1 MITLSLSWDPSPA
14 QRLFSTLRNSVRAL
28 GRPGLVCLFAAF
40 ATPAFSVPV
49 AAEPPPE
56 FPVKI
61 IFDTDMGNDIDDALA
76 LALLHALQSRGTCEL
91 LAVTLTCPLPEAAP
105 YLAAVNTFYGRPDI
119 PIGVSPDAPKST
131 ENRYLGVASRRGS
144 DGRPLFPSKFDPAS
158 ALPSVALLRRVL
170 ADAQD
175 GEIVIV
181 QVGFSTNLARL
192 LDTPPDDISPL
203 PGRELARRKVRL
215 LSIMAGRFPHD
226 PGGKAYSE
234 FNVKRDI
241 SSARKLANEWPT
253 PIIWSDWNVGMA
265 VRYPAWSIDRDFDY
279 VPHHPVKEAYQAY
292 RPTPH
297 ERPCWDLTSVACVVW
312 PDRDYFAKSAS
323 GRVKITPEGYTL
335 FTPGEG
341 GRDVY
346 LTVDQTQ
353 SGRLR
358 EVFAAL
364 VSEPPHRHRAA
375 GEK

>member
-1 MITLSLSWDPSPA
+1 MNSSLLPANSPLTKVA
-14 QRLFSTLRNSVRAL
+14 WSCLLAAL
-28 GRPGLVCLFAAF
+28 AF
-40 ATPAFSVPV
+40 ATPAVSAP
-49 AAEPPPE
+49 AAAGPPPE

-76 LALLHALQSRGTCEL
+76 LALLHALQSRGVCEL

-105 YLAAVNTFYGRPDI
+105 YVAAVNTFYGRPGI
-119 PIGVSPDAPKST
+119 PVGVTPDAPKST
-131 ENRYLGVASRRGS
+131 ENRYLAVASRRGP
-144 DGRPLFPSKFDPAS
+144 DGLPLFPSTFDPA
-158 ALPSVALLRRVL
+158 AAPRSVALLRRVL
-170 ADAQD
+170 AEARD

-192 LDTPPDDISPL
+192 LDTPPDGVSPL

-215 LSIMAGRFPHD
+215 LSVMAGRFPHD
-226 PGGKAYSE
+226 GGGKPYSE

-241 SSARKLANEWPT
+241 VSARKLADEWPV
-253 PIIWSDWNVGMA
+253 PILWSDWNVGMA
-265 VRYPAWSIDRDFDY
+265 VRYPAWSIDRDFGY

-292 RPTPH
+292 RATPH

-312 PDRDYFAKSAS
+312 PDRGYFGTSAS
-323 GRVKITPEGYTL
+323 GRVKITPEGHAL
-335 FTPGEG
+335 FTPEEG

-353 SGRLR
+353 GQRLR

-364 VSEPPHRHRAA
+364 TAEPPHGHRAA